1 MSDLD
6 HDGTIFV
13 GKGSKPEVLTLA
25 LANRH
30 GLVTGATGTGKTVT
44 LQVLAEGLS
53 RAGVSVFAA
62 DVKGD
67 LSGISEVGEA
77 KEAFVA
83 RAKSLGFD
91 YEPDQFPVVFWDLFG
106 EQGHPIRA
114 TISEMGP
121 LLLSRLMDLNDVQE
135 GVINI
140 CFRVADEQG
149 LVILDLK
156 DLRAVLGFISDHA
169 AELTVQYGN
178 VSKATI
184 GTIQRQL
191 LVLENQ
197 GGSKFFGE
205 PALALKDFIR
215 TDRDGRGFINILA
228 ADKLMESPR
237 LYATFLLWLLSELF
251 EELPEVGDPPK
262 PKLCFFFDEAHLLFN
277 EAPKAL
283 LDKIEQ
289 VVRLIR
295 SKGVGVYFVTQN
307 PLDVPDKVLAQLGNR
322 VQHAL
327 RAFTPRDQ
335 KAVRAAAETFRANPK
350 LDTAKVI
357 MELGKGEALVS
368 FLEGNGTPSM
378 VERCMIRPPSAR
390 LGPITPEER
399 KALIASSPVKG
410 KYDQAIDS
418 ESAYEVLQRRMQS
431 GAADGP
437 LTRPHAPGTPEE
449 APPPTGVG
457 SRAGCYRSHAG
468 RHFRHQPS
476 PREAPVHRPARRPRS
491 HSLGHQ
497 QGRRPDR
504 RRYREIA
511 RRQDGQLGRPRHRA
525 RDHGWHLA
533 AVSGRGTPVGQPAYR
548 LPPPHCRIATSEIAD
563 HSPCLPDAYFA
574 SACRQAMTARNLQ
587 TPEQRHDPFA
597 SPSRRAAADRRRAR
611 PEPRAAVRVPA
622 HPVDLDRSRLQQG
635 VSDGRRLCGQGLV
648 RHRLSN
654 QHSADR
660 GSPDRRGQGWR

>member
-67 LSGISEVGEA
+67 LSGVSEPGEA

-135 GVINI
+135 GVLNI
-140 CFRVADEQG
+140 AFKIADEQG
-149 LVILDLK
+149 LLLLDLK
-156 DLRAVLGFISDHA
+156 DLRAMLAFL
-169 AELTVQYGN
+169 AENADSLTTQYGN

-197 GGSKFFGE
+197 GGDKFFSE
-205 PALALKDFIR
+205 PPLALSDFLK
-215 TDRDGRGFINILA
+215 TDRDGRGYINVLA
-228 ADKLMESPR
+228 ADKLMQTPR
-237 LYATFLLWLLSELF
+237 LYATFLLWLLSEFF
-251 EELPEVGDPPK
+251 EQLPEVGEPDK
-262 PKLCFFFDEAHLLFN
+262 PKLVFFFDEAHLLFTD
-277 EAPKAL
+277 APKAL
-283 LDKIEQ
+283 MDKIEQ

-307 PLDVPDKVLAQLGNR
+307 PIDVPDKVLAQMGNR

-335 KAVRAAAETFRANPK
+335 KAVQAAAQTFRPNPK
-350 LDTAKVI
+350 LDTAQVI

-368 FLEGNGTPSM
+368 FLEGNGTPAM
-378 VERCMIRPPSAR
+378 VERVMVRPPSAR
-390 LGPITPEER
+390 IGPITPEER
-399 KALIASSPVKG
+399 KTIMDASPVKG
-410 KYDQAIDS
+410 KYDTAIDA
-418 ESAYEVLQRRMQS
+418 ESAYEMIQK
-431 GAADGP
+431 
-437 LTRPHAPGTPEE
+437 
-449 APPPTGVG
+449 
-457 SRAGCYRSHAG
+457 
-468 RHFRHQPS
+468 
-476 PREAPVHRPARRPRS
+476 
-491 HSLGHQ
+491 
-497 QGRRPDR
+497 
-504 RRYREIA
+504 
-511 RRQDGQLGRPRHRA
+511 
-525 RDHGWHLA
+525 
-533 AVSGRGTPVGQPAYR
+533 
-548 LPPPHCRIATSEIAD
+548 RIAGTAATAD
-563 HSPCLPDAYFA
+563 A
-574 SACRQAMTARNLQ
+574 
-587 TPEQRHDPFA
+587 
-597 SPSRRAAADRRRAR
+597 
-611 PEPRAAVRVPA
+611 
-622 HPVDLDRSRLQQG
+622 G
-635 VSDGRRLCGQGLV
+635 GGSDGGIWGHV
-648 RHRLSN
+648 GAIVS
-654 QHSADR
+654 
-660 GSPDRRGQGWR
+660 